1 MKIAFRRMEPGDA
14 DRVHEL
20 EEQIFKDAWS
30 RESFIKDINN
40 RDISYPFVVLDE
52 SKIAGYAV
60 IWYFAD
66 ELHIGNIA
74 IAPEYRRKGLA
85 SRLLEYVLDNFDH
98 YIAAY
103 LEVRKSNIA
112 AINLYRKFGFSEY
125 YTRPSYYRDG
135 EDALVMV
142 KQNIA
147 QKVKE

>member
-1 MKIAFRRMEPGDA
+1 MKIDFRRMEAGDV

-20 EEQIFKDAWS
+20 EKQIFKDAWS
-30 RESFIKDINN
+30 RESFVKDIENT
-40 RDISYPFVVLDE
+40 DLSFPVVVLAD
-52 SKIAGYAV
+52 SVIAGYAV

-74 IAPEYRRKGLA
+74 IAPEYQRKGFG
-85 SRLLEYVLDNFDH
+85 SKLLEYVLRNFDH

-103 LEVRKSNIA
+103 LEVRKSNNA
-112 AINLYRKFGFSEY
+112 AINMYRKFGFSEY
-125 YTRPSYYRDG
+125 YTRRLYYRDG